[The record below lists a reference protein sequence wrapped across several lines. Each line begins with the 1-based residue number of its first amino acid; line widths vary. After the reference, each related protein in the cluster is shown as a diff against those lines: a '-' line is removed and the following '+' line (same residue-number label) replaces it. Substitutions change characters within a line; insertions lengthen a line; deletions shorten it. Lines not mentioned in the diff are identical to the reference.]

1 MLVWRS
7 THSGAGSPPRVRGEV
22 LRADLQT
29 EHLRITPAC
38 AGRRIA
44 ARGNHVGGRD
54 HPRVCGEKWQGV
66 VNIFGGLG
74 SPPRVRG
81 EAFVRYFG
89 SQTAGI
95 TPACAGRRC
104 CSWICAPRWWD
115 HPRVCG
121 EKKSTQRTPSNA
133 VGSPPRVRGE
143 VDIQETNMVATRITP
158 ACAGRSPAFP
168 RPNGAQG
175 DHPRVCGEK
184 RSIDMVAGCHSGSPP
199 RVRGE
204 AVETETIYESPGI
217 TPACAGRRLRP
228 SNLQIRCRDHPR
240 VCGEKEPEDVYCH
253 MP

>member
-95 TPACAGRRC
+95 TPACAGRRR
-104 CSWICAPRWWD
+104 APSGRRRTPWD

-121 EKKSTQRTPSNA
+121 EKWTFRKPTWWRQ
-133 VGSPPRVRGE
+133 GSPPRVRGE
-143 VDIQETNMVATRITP
+143 VLHFLDQTVRKGITP
-158 ACAGRSPAFP
+158 ACAGRSGPSTWWPA
-168 RPNGAQG
+168 A
-175 DHPRVCGEK
+175 
-184 RSIDMVAGCHSGSPP
+184 
-199 RVRGE
+199 
-204 AVETETIYESPGI
+204 T
-217 TPACAGRRLRP
+217 
-228 SNLQIRCRDHPR
+228 RDHPR
-240 VCGEKEPEDVYCH
+240 VCGEKQ
-253 MP
+253 